1 MRQTKPTKYLII
13 FLLLM
18 LSGCGVLADSF
29 GQPGEMEI
37 VVLAPEPTNT
47 PVGDAGE
54 TFATTDRDTLADLL
68 SKLQGG
74 GYVLYVRHTHTDR
87 TRGDTD
93 VSLGQCDQQRI
104 LSERG
109 RNEALDIR
117 EAYQQIA
124 LPVDEIISTQYCRTL
139 ETAVLAFGVPKVI
152 SRRDLTATL
161 LDVLATEP
169 DAGNNTIVVAH
180 IGTLR
185 QTVGLDDVFDEGDTL
200 IFRPNGDTFD
210 FTGRIGL
217 HDWPV
222 LADLSK

>member
-1 MRQTKPTKYLII
+1 MYSTKPTTI
-13 FLLLM
+13 LLLFLFLT
-18 LSGCGVLADSF
+18 LSACGVLADSF
-29 GQPGEMEI
+29 GQSSEPTI

-47 PVGDAGE
+47 PVADSGE
-54 TFATTDRDTLADLL
+54 TFTTTDRETLADLL

-87 TRGDTD
+87 SRGDTD

-109 RNEALDIR
+109 REEALDIR
-117 EAYQQIA
+117 EAYKQIG

-152 SRRDLTATL
+152 SRRDLTAIL
-161 LDVLATEP
+161 PEVLATEP
-169 DAGNNTIVVAH
+169 AAGSNTIVVAH

-185 QTVGLDDVFDEGDTL
+185 DRVGLDDVFDEGDTL
-200 IFRPNGDTFD
+200 IFRPNGNAFD
-210 FTGRIGL
+210 FAGRIGL